1 MIENILNLFSDLSP
15 FLIYLFLFLF
25 AYVENVFPPSPSD
38 LVVVIGGSLVAKDAI
53 NFFPTL
59 IITTAGSVLGFMTLY
74 YLGSQL
80 DKKIV
85 RAGKIRFISPDAIN
99 KVEQWFNKYGYA
111 TIGANRF
118 LPGTRSVIS
127 FFAGLSE
134 LNISKTVSLAT
145 LSALVWN
152 TIIIYLGVIFGNNIE
167 LVDFYL
173 SRYQEIVFIL
183 TGIVILVFVIR
194 YFFFRKKKNKI

>member
-1 MIENILNLFSDLSP
+1 
-15 FLIYLFLFLF
+15 
-25 AYVENVFPPSPSD
+25 
-38 LVVVIGGSLVAKDAI
+38 
-53 NFFPTL
+53 
-59 IITTAGSVLGFMTLY
+59 
-74 YLGSQL
+74 
-80 DKKIV
+80 
-85 RAGKIRFISPDAIN
+85 
-99 KVEQWFNKYGYA
+99 
-111 TIGANRF
+111 
-118 LPGTRSVIS
+118 
-127 FFAGLSE
+127 LSE